1 MAHIKQVSNS
11 AWLETAGK
19 ASITIASHHHLSV
32 LPTLKGK
39 RVTPP
44 HHQTDSPR
52 LHRCSPRFA
61 HVLLALGLA
70 SVQKPFARPRACRLG
85 QGWLVPSRGGPLA
98 GAHLKAEP
106 PDLAPLLSLL
116 SQASLFRSAPPLRQ
130 RIPLL
135 GHTPAASPAHFIAAR
150 SPLFPCGLQSGY
162 QYFPC
167 LEPRLKRSLRS
178 GQGGK
183 ERFGRGSALSGDAEP
198 AGGGEGVRKAG
209 LLRSLR
215 SVKGTAPADTSF
227 SSTQPPIS
235 LPPYSPFAAKPTAT
249 THALSACLA
258 QAVMG
263 NPSIYLSTI
272 HSQFGRI

>member
-1 MAHIKQVSNS
+1 M
-11 AWLETAGK
+11 
-19 ASITIASHHHLSV
+19 
-32 LPTLKGK
+32 
-39 RVTPP
+39 
-44 HHQTDSPR
+44 
-52 LHRCSPRFA
+52 
-61 HVLLALGLA
+61 
-70 SVQKPFARPRACRLG
+70 
-85 QGWLVPSRGGPLA
+85 PSRGGPLA

-249 THALSACLA
+249 THALFRLPSPGGKGKEKGVAKPQEILFKVWQSHRNLIQGVTGVTGNQTQLVREFFFFSVVFANQEIRLKEGKILA
-258 QAVMG
+258 I
-263 NPSIYLSTI
+263 S
-272 HSQFGRI
+272 